1 MPRINHDDVFRII
14 VSIILSLLTYI
25 GQGIKTEQADIS
37 SRLRLLEINQ
47 ARIMD
52 RMGIEAASDQLGS
65 PRLSSQIQPK

>member
-14 VSIILSLLTYI
+14 VSIILSLLAYI
-25 GQGIKTEQADIS
+25 GQGIKIEQVDIS

-52 RMGIEAASDQLGS
+52 RMGIEAALDQLGS
-65 PRLSSQIQPK
+65 PRLSSHLEPK

>member
-14 VSIILSLLTYI
+14 VSIILSLLAYI

-65 PRLSSQIQPK
+65 PRLSSQFQLK

>member
-65 PRLSSQIQPK
+65 LRLSSQFQPK

>member
-14 VSIILSLLTYI
+14 VSIILSLLAYI
-25 GQGIKTEQADIS
+25 GQGIKTEQVDIAY
-37 SRLRLLEINQ
+37 RLRLLEINQ

-65 PRLSSQIQPK
+65 PRLSSQFQPK